1 MHVIKANI
9 FNVTSS
15 APHGSVLYPSLFL
28 IYINVMVEK
37 VQEDGLYLLADDLKV
52 YMKISSG
59 KETDQ
64 LQKRPTEYMIERS
77 TCC

>member
-1 MHVIKANI
+1 
-9 FNVTSS
+9 
-15 APHGSVLYPSLFL
+15 
-28 IYINVMVEK
+28 MVEK